1 MQAMATYPT
10 SFVPSSDNT
19 RLLRDAFGQFTT
31 GVTIVTASSDE
42 GSVAIA
48 ANSFTSVSLDPP
60 IVLWSANTTSRRFK
74 YFSSAEFFSIHV
86 LASHQDSLCWDTAKD
101 MGALRDKN
109 LAENS
114 EGVPIIEG
122 CLARF
127 ECERYALHPA
137 GDHHLVLGRVVR
149 AEFNRDL
156 DALTFFKGQMNS
168 KPKEVT

>member
-1 MQAMATYPT
+1 MQAMANSST
-10 SFVPSSDNT
+10 SFVPSADNT

-74 YFSSAEFFSIHV
+74 FFGSAEFFSIHV
-86 LASHQDSLCWDTAKD
+86 LASHQNSLCWDTAKD

-109 LAENS
+109 LAENP
-114 EGVPIIEG
+114 EGVPVIDG

-137 GDHHLVLGRVVR
+137 GDHHLVLGRVLR
-149 AEFNRDL
+149 AELNRDL
-156 DALTFFKGQMNS
+156 EALTFFKGEMNP
-168 KPKEVT
+168 KPKGVS